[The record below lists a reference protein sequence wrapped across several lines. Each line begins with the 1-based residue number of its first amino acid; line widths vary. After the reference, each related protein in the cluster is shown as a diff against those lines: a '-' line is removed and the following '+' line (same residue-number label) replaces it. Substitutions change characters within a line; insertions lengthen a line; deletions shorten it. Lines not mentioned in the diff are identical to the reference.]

1 MTSCLLAD
9 LSDWLFRQVN
19 KLQCLRVAASSLI
32 YNTEQKTAG
41 QKQQNCYFHSLT
53 MKLRKLVLGVWI
65 LFPMTYN
72 ESVLGRDLLI
82 VSITRS
88 LKKAQTVS
96 LISLLLKD
104 MKNCETIL

>member
-41 QKQQNCYFHSLT
+41 QKQQN
-53 MKLRKLVLGVWI
+53 
-65 LFPMTYN
+65 
-72 ESVLGRDLLI
+72 
-82 VSITRS
+82 
-88 LKKAQTVS
+88 
-96 LISLLLKD
+96 
-104 MKNCETIL
+104 